1 MAGTSPKQFAPD
13 QSLTRQ
19 EMALTL
25 FLYAQSQKISTSQRA
40 DLSVYADED
49 KVADWARTSMEW
61 AVSEGLLAGRT
72 VGGKTVLDP
81 TGNVTRAEFA
91 AVLKTLCQDVLA

>member
-1 MAGTSPKQFAPD
+1 
-13 QSLTRQ
+13 
-19 EMALTL
+19 MALTL

-49 KVADWARTSMEW
+49 KVADWPA
-61 AVSEGLLAGRT
+61 LLWSGPCLRVCWPPHGGR
-72 VGGKTVLDP
+72 KTVLDP